1 MTTKTNLA
9 CIDDEGSLQIEMAAQ
24 HVFQFHPISGNYPA
38 PTFGTNNKSVMLL
51 NLNYNTFMGVILKHR
66 RNSLALIGALVIS
79 MGIFN
84 SSSMSQLYFKS
95 VFSEQTLLSNYQSG
109 QFHMCERPTPLFEF
123 MDDPTAKFSS
133 QKHPKRSKLLLLK
146 DSQTSEVADW
156 NALFHAFD
164 YAHYNDMDL
173 GLTMDGWAMKT
184 IHKMFMQDFYSSILN
199 GKAATAATAAE
210 LMETELGVRIITDEN
225 QIKSLYEV
233 VESGSPQDLLN
244 YQPTSFLNDW
254 KEVMGYHIYI
264 LQRLFRHYNRGN
276 GFDINRND
284 LEEMSLTPQACS
296 TLHFLFGDSKTP
308 YVVIHAKDAD
318 PGAGDVAPLGSLM
331 TSQYMHSVLKE
342 IGMYEYPIVLI
353 SDEST
358 ASQMVEEELKM
369 DPTIAK
375 NLRIIYSRT
384 DLTGPEVMVGIL
396 GSVFIGSPASSTSGF
411 IARSRYALGY
421 RGSTFMFN
429 KATLMKWKDE
439 CKDDCVFHPRIMQKL
454 I

>member
-1 MTTKTNLA
+1 
-9 CIDDEGSLQIEMAAQ
+9 
-24 HVFQFHPISGNYPA
+24 
-38 PTFGTNNKSVMLL
+38 MLL
-51 NLNYNTFMGVILKHR
+51 NLNYNTFMDLILKHR
-66 RNSLALIGALVIS
+66 RISLALIGALVVS

-95 VFSEQTLLSNYQSG
+95 VFSEQMLLSNYQSG

-173 GLTMDGWAMKT
+173 GLTMDSWAMKT

-244 YQPTSFLNDW
+244 YQPALFILNDW
-254 KEVMGYHIYI
+254 KEVMEYHIYI

-296 TLHFLFGDSKTP
+296 TLHFLFGDSKMP

-318 PGAGDVAPLGSLM
+318 PGAGDVAPLGSLT

-369 DPTIAK
+369 DPNIAK

-429 KATLMKWKDE
+429 KATLMQWKDE